1 MANCLIVLPCYN
13 EEENVK
19 LLVYAI
25 EHVLSQRIHYQVIA
39 VDDGSNDGTKEILK
53 ELSKQYPIKIL
64 EHKTNRGLAAA
75 LQTGL
80 SEAIKLSSR
89 EDFIITMDSDNTHD
103 PKYIIDMMKAAKKA
117 DIVIGSRYV
126 ENGRQLNV
134 PFYRVILSKAVNF
147 LIAKMMKLPAKDATS
162 GYRCFK
168 ASTLQKLDLI
178 SKHNLI
184 ESRGFEAS
192 LEILAKAFWCDST
205 IKEVPITLDYGKKRS
220 KSKMRLFPTIRRYV
234 ALLLKS
240 RSWAGTFRNRCQNDT
255 LEGAKK
261 LSKR

>member
-1 MANCLIVLPCYN
+1 MTCFIVLPCYN
-13 EEENVK
+13 EEENIEP
-19 LLVYAI
+19 LVNTIARVLTPCTTYQIIAI
-25 EHVLSQRIHYQVIA
+25 N
-39 VDDGSNDGTKEILK
+39 DGSRDKTLEILK
-53 ELSKQYPIKIL
+53 ELCGKYPLRLL
-64 EHKTNRGLAAA
+64 EHETNRGLAAA

-80 SEAIKLSSR
+80 SEAIKLSSK

-117 DIVIGSRYV
+117 DIIIGSRYV

-134 PFYRVILSKAVNF
+134 PFYRVIMSRAVNF
-147 LIAKMMKLPAKDATS
+147 LIAKVMKIPAKDATS

-178 SKHNLI
+178 SNHNLI

-192 LEILAKAFWCDST
+192 LEILAKAFWCNST

-220 KSKMRLFPTIRRYV
+220 RSKMRLFPTIKGYL
-234 ALLLKS
+234 ALLVKS
-240 RSWAGTFRNRCQNDT
+240 RYWARTFRNRCLNRTFENAQ
-255 LEGAKK
+255 
-261 LSKR
+261 RRC